1 MVYQSFSGCQVY
13 EMEQRTIAEA
23 MAEHGVPMLY
33 VETGYSPD
41 DMGQLSTRVEAFIE
55 SIKSRGRR
63 TG

>member
-1 MVYQSFSGCQVY
+1 
-13 EMEQRTIAEA
+13 MEQRTIAEA

-55 SIKSRGRR
+55 SIKSRRRR